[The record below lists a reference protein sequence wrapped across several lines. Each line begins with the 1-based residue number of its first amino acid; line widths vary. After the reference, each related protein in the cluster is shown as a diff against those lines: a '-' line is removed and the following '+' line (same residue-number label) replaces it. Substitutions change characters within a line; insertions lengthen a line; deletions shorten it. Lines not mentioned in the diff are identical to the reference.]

1 MIYFRSRPEL
11 NKYRLLSVKPK
22 CSKRVLLVYASCLD
36 GQCDYFSVH
45 LLFVLTF
52 VISNHGLRALT
63 IVRDRLLHR
72 SLITAESP
80 QRSSF
85 DLGDKHCQATSRLTG

>member
-1 MIYFRSRPEL
+1 MS
-11 NKYRLLSVKPK
+11 LLPRALAIRIHV
-22 CSKRVLLVYASCLD
+22 RH
-36 GQCDYFSVH
+36 QH
-45 LLFVLTF
+45 
-52 VISNHGLRALT
+52 HGLRALT
-63 IVRDRLLHR
+63 IVHDRLLHR